1 MNSDTLRRA
10 RFYYWIDRLID
21 LVRLPLSLLVWLG
34 KGAYL
39 LFCMIS
45 WGIILWVLGE
55 KHIGVLKLL
64 VIMTS
69 MATWVLVLSSL
80 YSIWFLSG

>member
-1 MNSDTLRRA
+1 MRRA

-21 LVRLPLSLLVWLG
+21 VVRLPLSLLVWLG

-64 VIMTS
+64 PFRCRGASFEVS
-69 MATWVLVLSSL
+69 
-80 YSIWFLSG
+80 

>member
-1 MNSDTLRRA
+1 MSIDTLRRA
-10 RFYYWIDRLID
+10 RFYYWIDRLTD
-21 LVRLPLSLLVWLG
+21 VVRLPLSLLVWLG